1 MRMHTDAGGIQGTG
15 GDLSVDDP
23 GAHPAND
30 EYVQPA
36 PPELPAQALKRRLSE
51 AGKPQGGVKA
61 PASPTLDKKLEKKLG
76 GFGQDS
82 GVHPAQNN
90 PKQGSQKPSQQSSA
104 ASVPEGNS
112 ATFER
117 LTEAAEVLLDHGVTN
132 VYSWAVPS
140 SGQAAAAAPASKIV
154 K

>member
-1 MRMHTDAGGIQGTG
+1 MRHNFLQVKDAWLEGVDNAGGIQGTG

-112 ATFER
+112 ATFE
-117 LTEAAEVLLDHGVTN
+117 
-132 VYSWAVPS
+132 S
-140 SGQAAAAAPASKIV
+140 SIV
-154 K
+154 WTSSSSSPCIEDCQVRGSITK